1 MEKLVLSLLA
11 SSLTMTAV
19 AFVYMLILKILKK
32 HWSAKWRYYT
42 WVLIFAGFLTPFK
55 PSFGTAAVNFD
66 TELQAV
72 GIGDA
77 GHYVLPEESFDI
89 FRMMFIV
96 WAVGAV
102 LFAVKALTN
111 QQMFVKSV
119 KRLSKPADAKT
130 KELINELT
138 DSLLIWQEVKA
149 VTLNEIS
156 SPMIVGFFSP
166 TIILPQR
173 KYAEEELRL
182 ILKHE
187 LIHFKS
193 RDLFVKAFMLIAQA
207 INWFNPFFGLFV
219 RNAEQQCEMYCDER
233 VMKDETDEN
242 KRLYCQSILNAA
254 SEEANPELQLK
265 PVLSSNF
272 NISREGLK
280 QRLQTILSV
289 KKKYR
294 LGIISC
300 AVAVMIAMSGTI
312 FAFSENNYYGDDN
325 LQIADTSSID
335 WDYSFSGNGTQ
346 AVSAAEEAV
355 ATTTFVTAI
364 TLTDVDYTAVNQQIP
379 D

>member
-19 AFVYMLILKILKK
+19 AFVYVLILKILKE

-42 WVLIFAGFLTPFK
+42 WVLIFTGFLMPFK

-66 TELQAV
+66 AELQAV

-77 GHYVLPEESFDI
+77 RQYVLPEESFDI

-207 INWFNPFFGLFV
+207 INWFNPFFSLFV

-254 SEEANPELQLK
+254 SEEAKPELQLK